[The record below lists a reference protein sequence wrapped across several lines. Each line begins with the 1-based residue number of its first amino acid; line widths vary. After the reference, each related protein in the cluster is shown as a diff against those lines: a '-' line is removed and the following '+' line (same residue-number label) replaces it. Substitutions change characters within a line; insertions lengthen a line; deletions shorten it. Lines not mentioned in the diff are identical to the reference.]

1 MRIESV
7 DNIVTMDPFRTRKAH
22 GGSETTAPA
31 LTNQDKEVEHSQ
43 KTLQKQTRPTDEI
56 KKEADEIKKEAEE
69 IKKGIE
75 ELNGQLATMNRSI
88 QFSVD
93 QGTHDIVVRVVDKQS
108 GEVIKELPPESILRL
123 RERMEE
129 LSGLMVEEQV

>member
-43 KTLQKQTRPTDEI
+43 KTLQKQTRPT
-56 KKEADEIKKEAEE
+56 DEIKKEAEE